1 MSILFLS
8 LILAAPVEV
17 VQEMPLQPLLPE
29 VHPKDFLQAVGPLD
43 FPCPIV
49 QRIVIRG
56 NDLTRESIIRREL
69 TFAPGDTLSHEVIE
83 ETRAAIM
90 SIGAFS
96 RVDVVARDAG
106 EGKTDAVI
114 NVEEIRFP
122 LPYPTVGIDGSTGF
136 YLGAGALYPNL
147 FGHGIHIDAGGE
159 VGFRFS
165 TPRWKAHSCLYVP
178 MTHNRWHGEK
188 PAYDYSYLWRKDAE
202 IYLREHR
209 ASYRQDVRACRFL
222 TFSLEGGWLQS
233 RAFGLESDTHQYT
246 FAADTTDRS
255 LFIQPTVRL
264 DLRDNDYDTRKGL
277 FMEGKFLYNP
287 GLTDDFLTQRACS
300 LSVAGYLPLNEH
312 NWLAVNLYTY
322 QQIDSIPTY
331 RTIYVGE
338 ARKVRGWADTTQV
351 GQCLTVLSLEWRN
364 RFIDLEFADL
374 PLLGEFKMWW
384 GANVFADIGAIHEPG
399 LPPLY
404 LADLTGDRKDGL
416 LPGVGFGIAA
426 GTGKL
431 VGKLEVA
438 WGVGSGLNGSNFVLT
453 FPAYFGWRF

>member
-1 MSILFLS
+1 MSIFLIS
-8 LILAAPVEV
+8 ILLAAPSEV
-17 VQEMPLQPLLPE
+17 VPSPSESLE
-29 VHPKDFLQAVGPLD
+29 VKVYPGDNEQAVGPLD
-43 FPCPIV
+43 FPDPIV

-83 ETRAAIM
+83 ETRAAVR

-96 RVDVVARDAG
+96 RVDIVTRDAG

-114 NVEEIRFP
+114 NVDEIRFP

-136 YLGAGALYPNL
+136 YLGAGALYSNL
-147 FGHGIHIDAGGE
+147 LGHGIHIDAGGE

-165 TPRWKAHSCLYVP
+165 TPRWKAYSYLYSP
-178 MTHNRWHGEK
+178 ITHNRWHGEK
-188 PAYDYSYLWRKDAE
+188 LAYNYSYLWRKDAE

-209 ASYRQDVRACRFL
+209 ASYRQDVRACRPL

-233 RAFGLESDTHQYT
+233 TAFGLESDTHQYT

-264 DLRDNDYDTRKGL
+264 DLRDNDYDTRKGFFL
-277 FMEGKFLYNP
+277 EGKFLYNP

-300 LSVAGYLPLNEH
+300 LSVAGYIPINER
-312 NWLAVNLYTY
+312 NWLAANLYTY
-322 QQIDSIPTY
+322 QQLDSIPTY
-331 RTIYVGE
+331 RIIYVGE
-338 ARKVRGWADTTQV
+338 ARKVRGWKDTTQV

-364 RFIDLEFADL
+364 RFVDLEFADL

-384 GANVFADIGAIHEPG
+384 GANLFFDIGAIHEPG
-399 LPPLY
+399 LPPLH
-404 LADLTGDRKDGL
+404 LADLTEDRKEGL

-438 WGVGSGLNGSNFVLT
+438 WGAGSGLNGDKMILT